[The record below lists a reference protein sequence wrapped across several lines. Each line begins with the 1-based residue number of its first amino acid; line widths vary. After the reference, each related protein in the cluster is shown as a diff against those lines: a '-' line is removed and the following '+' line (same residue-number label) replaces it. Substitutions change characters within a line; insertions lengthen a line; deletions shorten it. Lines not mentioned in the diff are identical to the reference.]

1 MRSQRPN
8 PIAACWPIGGTR
20 SAKQTL
26 TAQAVVHGD
35 DARFALMS
43 ASAKPTGT
51 RTAGTIGDDGVVAVD
66 ARRHA
71 TGKPAVAPRH
81 SVAPVT
87 RKPPAR
93 SAGQTTPWAKRRP

>member
-43 ASAKPTGT
+43 GVGEAHGHE
-51 RTAGTIGDDGVVAVD
+51 DGGHH
-66 ARRHA
+66 R
-71 TGKPAVAPRH
+71 
-81 SVAPVT
+81 
-87 RKPPAR
+87 
-93 SAGQTTPWAKRRP
+93 